1 MDQPNP
7 NNNCNS
13 SGDIPLKR
21 KRGRPRKYPK
31 PYAEENAHIPNIQ
44 NLNRNP
50 VSGGNAG
57 APPGFDRVNG
67 SQPHRRDLGSDLND
81 PMVGQVVSCV
91 IEAVF
96 DAGYLLSARVG
107 NSNTTLR
114 GLVLKPGH
122 YAPISAENDVA
133 PGVPMI
139 QRNEVPFPTGTHVK
153 KNPHRRE
160 RNKHYINVHR
170 NVDHTMKG
178 SPPVNHSSRGAVS
191 SSNLV
196 ASPGNNHQSTEKQTS
211 SLLSR
216 GTVVPVTLQPVNL
229 QNGVMVSNQSS
240 PQVMTQTSLGST
252 PSVAK
257 EILAEKNQMPFSQ
270 TLTTQN
276 LFPRGMQNEDG
287 LSNLSSAEVQRKVE
301 AKSTRQPGLP
311 FENLVSEVV
320 RRVEAP
326 SESIDT
332 TEANNSKSVEKM
344 SIKDSTSGPEEK
356 VNGVGQPLLIK
367 PLQAVQTVSV
377 EHSASASRPSGNSE
391 AGEKIDQSQ
400 DNRIEDQPLQA
411 EETVSGNKSDSNFKG
426 KPDEKTGQAA

>member
-7 NNNCNS
+7 NDNCNS

-50 VSGGNAG
+50 VSGGNASV
-57 APPGFDRVNG
+57 PPGFDRVNG
-67 SQPHRRDLGSDLND
+67 SQLHRRDLGSDLND

-96 DAGYLLSARVG
+96 DAGYLLSAKVG

-133 PGVPMI
+133 PSVPMI
-139 QRNEVPFPTGTHVK
+139 QRNEIPFPTGTRV

-160 RNKHYINVHR
+160 RNKHYVNVHR
-170 NVDHTMKG
+170 NADHMKKG
-178 SPPVNHSSRGAVS
+178 SHPVNHSSGGAVS
-191 SSNLV
+191 SSDLV
-196 ASPGNNHQSTEKQTS
+196 ASRGNNQQSMEKQTS

-229 QNGVMVSNQSS
+229 QNGVMLSNQSS
-240 PQVMTQTSLGST
+240 PQVMTQASLGST

-257 EILAEKNQMPFSQ
+257 EILAEKNKMPFSQ

-287 LSNLSSAEVQRKVE
+287 LLNLSSAEVQSKVE

-332 TEANNSKSVEKM
+332 TDANNNKSVEKM

-400 DNRIEDQPLQA
+400 DNIIENQPLQA

-426 KPDEKTGQAA
+426 EPDEKTGHAA